1 MKQKKKL
8 KLKNFKTY
16 KKKNNKYIIKFLT
29 NSKFQVNYKS

>member
-16 KKKNNKYIIKFLT
+16 KKNNKYIIKFLT